1 MLNSRQT
8 LRFLQA
14 AGVAAALAGAAASS
28 QAAEKVAGVSVH
40 THAVSS
46 AVYRSGGP
54 VGVVNVGYRG
64 GYGHGGYYRGGGYCC
79 GWGLGVGLGL
89 GVLLA
94 SPWYYPGYV
103 VTQPTTVIVESQ
115 PQQQPQ
121 PNMAPLPPQA
131 SRPDPVIYPRN
142 GQSPQQLET
151 DRQECNRWA
160 STQAGALTDSS
171 VFMRAVDACMDGR
184 GYTTK

>member
-8 LRFLQA
+8 LRILQVAAVA
-14 AGVAAALAGAAASS
+14 AGLTAAVASS
-28 QAAEKVAGVSVH
+28 HAADRGTSVSVH
-40 THAVSS
+40 TAGVSS
-46 AVYRSGGP
+46 AVYRTGRP
-54 VGVVNVGYRG
+54 VGVVNVGYR

-79 GWGLGVGLGL
+79 GWGLGVGLGV

-94 SPWYYPGYV
+94 SPWYYPNYV
-103 VTQPTTVIVESQ
+103 VAPPTTVIVESQ